1 MTDNAVTAAEDNPP
15 PKAKSLRPL
24 RELLQFLWPHKSR
37 LIAASLALVFT
48 AMAQLS
54 LGYGIQILI
63 DQGFANQ
70 SQAGLRQAVVFMIVV
85 GFAMASGAF
94 IRFYLVS
101 WLGERVSADLR
112 QKVFNNLLTVHP
124 GFYEKNHAGEIMS
137 RITTDTTLLQTL
149 IGSSVSLAAR
159 SALTLVGALIL
170 MSLTNFKLTLI
181 MLIGVPLTLLP
192 VLYLG
197 RRVRNLSNKSQ
208 ASIASVGNR
217 AGEVLQSI
225 KIVQSFQ
232 REAMERDVF
241 GQEVDTAF
249 QIARKRIQQRAWL
262 MACAI
267 FLFLGGM
274 VGMMWTGGQDVLAG
288 RMSGGDLG
296 AFVFYAVM
304 LGSAFATLSEV
315 WGDLQRAAGAAER
328 LVELL
333 HQDSD
338 IDDKGQATI
347 AHGQAVSASELTFIY
362 PSRPNTPALSG
373 FNLTIPPGK
382 TLALVGPS
390 GAGKST
396 IFELLQR
403 FYDPTNGALT
413 YGGKPISDYPL
424 AQWRQKLALVPQAP
438 ILFSGDISYNI
449 GYGNPEATE
458 EEIAAAAEAAYAKEF
473 IERLP
478 DGFSSEIGAQGVQLS
493 GGQRQRIALARAI
506 LKNPEILLL
515 DEATS
520 ALDTE
525 SEHYVQLALGELTRG
540 RTTVIIAHRLSTIMN
555 ADAIAVVDKG
565 AVIDVGT
572 HGELLSRCE
581 LYQRLAS
588 MQFREPSNNSHAEE
602 GKDSL
607 TEDALGEDALTET
620 VPESA

>member
-1 MTDNAVTAAEDNPP
+1 MTDNAVTTAEDNPP

-37 LIAASLALVFT
+37 LIAASLALIFT

-347 AHGQAVSASELTFIY
+347 AHGQAVSASDLTFIY

-565 AVIDVGT
+565 SVIDVGT

-620 VPESA
+620 LPESA

>member
-1 MTDNAVTAAEDNPP
+1 MTENAVTAAEDTPP
-15 PKAKSLRPL
+15 PKAKSLKPL

-112 QKVFNNLLTVHP
+112 QKVFDNLLTVHP

-159 SALTLVGALIL
+159 SALTLIGALIL

-338 IDDKGQATI
+338 IEDTGLETI
-347 AHGQAVSASELTFIY
+347 PHGQAVSASDLTFIY

-403 FYDPTNGALT
+403 FYDPTKGALT
-413 YGGKPISDYPL
+413 YGGRPISDYPL
-424 AQWRQKLALVPQAP
+424 SQWRQKLALVPQSP
-438 ILFSGDISYNI
+438 ILFSGDITYNI
-449 GYGNPEATE
+449 GYGNPEATDA
-458 EEIAAAAEAAYAKEF
+458 EIEAAAEAAYAKEF
-473 IERLP
+473 ITRLP
-478 DGFSSEIGAQGVQLS
+478 EGFSSEIGAQGVQLS

-540 RTTVIIAHRLSTIMN
+540 RTTIIIAHRLSTIMN

-565 AVIDVGT
+565 AVVDVGT

-588 MQFREPSNNSHAEE
+588 MQFREPSNDSHADS

-607 TEDALGEDALTET
+607 TEDALAEVALTET

>member
-1 MTDNAVTAAEDNPP
+1 MTENAVTAAEDTPP
-15 PKAKSLRPL
+15 PKAKSLKPL

-112 QKVFNNLLTVHP
+112 QKVFDNLLTVHP

-159 SALTLVGALIL
+159 SALTLIGALIL

-338 IDDKGQATI
+338 IEDTGLETI
-347 AHGQAVSASELTFIY
+347 PHGQAVSASDLTFIY

-373 FNLTIPPGK
+373 FNLTIPSGK

-403 FYDPTNGALT
+403 FYDPTKGALT
-413 YGGKPISDYPL
+413 YGGRPISDYPL

-449 GYGNPEATE
+449 GYGNPEATDA
-458 EEIAAAAEAAYAKEF
+458 EIEAAAEAAYAKEF
-473 IERLP
+473 ITRLP
-478 DGFSSEIGAQGVQLS
+478 EGFSSEIGAQGVQLS

-540 RTTVIIAHRLSTIMN
+540 RTTIIIAHRLSTIMN

-565 AVIDVGT
+565 AVVDVGT

-588 MQFREPSNNSHAEE
+588 MQFREPSNDSHADS

-607 TEDALGEDALTET
+607 AEDALAEVALTET

>member
-1 MTDNAVTAAEDNPP
+1 MTDNAVTTAEENPP

-159 SALTLVGALIL
+159 SALTLAGALIL

-347 AHGQAVSASELTFIY
+347 AHGQAVSASDLTFIY

-424 AQWRQKLALVPQAP
+424 TQWRQKLALVPQAP

-565 AVIDVGT
+565 AVINVGT

-588 MQFREPSNNSHAEE
+588 MQFREPSNNSQAEE

-607 TEDALGEDALTET
+607 TEDSIGEDALTET

>member
-1 MTDNAVTAAEDNPP
+1 MTENAVTAAEDTPP
-15 PKAKSLRPL
+15 PKAKSLKPL

-112 QKVFNNLLTVHP
+112 QKVFDNLLTVHP

-159 SALTLVGALIL
+159 SALTLIGALIL

-338 IDDKGQATI
+338 IEDTGLETI
-347 AHGQAVSASELTFIY
+347 PHGQAVSASDLTFIY

-403 FYDPTNGALT
+403 FYDPTKGALT
-413 YGGKPISDYPL
+413 YGGRPISDYPL
-424 AQWRQKLALVPQAP
+424 SQWRQKLALVPQSP
-438 ILFSGDISYNI
+438 ILFSGDITYNI
-449 GYGNPEATE
+449 GYGNPEATDA
-458 EEIAAAAEAAYAKEF
+458 EIEAAAEAAYAKEF
-473 IERLP
+473 ITRLP
-478 DGFSSEIGAQGVQLS
+478 EGFSSEIGAQGVQLS

-540 RTTVIIAHRLSTIMN
+540 RTTIIIAHRLSTIMN

-565 AVIDVGT
+565 AVVDVGT

-588 MQFREPSNNSHAEE
+588 MQFREPSNDSHADS

-607 TEDALGEDALTET
+607 IEDRLAEVALTET

>member
-1 MTDNAVTAAEDNPP
+1 MTENAVTAAEDTPP
-15 PKAKSLRPL
+15 PKAKSLKPL

-112 QKVFNNLLTVHP
+112 QKVFDNLLTVHP

-159 SALTLVGALIL
+159 SALTLIGALIL

-338 IDDKGQATI
+338 IEDTGLETI
-347 AHGQAVSASELTFIY
+347 PHGQAVSASDLTFIY

-403 FYDPTNGALT
+403 FYDPTKGALT
-413 YGGKPISDYPL
+413 YGGRPISDYPL

-449 GYGNPEATE
+449 GYGNPEATDA
-458 EEIAAAAEAAYAKEF
+458 EIEAAAEAAYAKEF
-473 IERLP
+473 ITRLP
-478 DGFSSEIGAQGVQLS
+478 EGFSSEIGAQGVQLS

-540 RTTVIIAHRLSTIMN
+540 RTTIIIAHRLSTIMN

-565 AVIDVGT
+565 AVVDVGT

-588 MQFREPSNNSHAEE
+588 MQFREPSNDSHADS

-607 TEDALGEDALTET
+607 AEDALAEVALTET

>member
-1 MTDNAVTAAEDNPP
+1 MTDNAVTTAEDNPP

-241 GQEVDTAF
+241 SQEVDTAF

-403 FYDPTNGALT
+403 FYDPTSGALT

-620 VPESA
+620 LPESA

>member
-1 MTDNAVTAAEDNPP
+1 MSEHEKSPTDSKSAGKT
-15 PKAKSLRPL
+15 KSLKPL
-24 RELLQFLWPHKSR
+24 RELLGFLWPHKMR
-37 LIAASLALVFT
+37 LIYASAALIFT
-48 AMAQLS
+48 AMTQLS

-63 DQGFANQ
+63 DQGFSNQ
-70 SQAGLRQAVVFMIVV
+70 SQEGLRRAVLFMVTV
-85 GFAMASGAF
+85 GFAMACGSF

-112 QKVFNNLLTVHP
+112 RDVFNNLITVHP
-124 GFYEKNHAGEIMS
+124 GFYEKNQAGEIMS

-159 SALTLVGALIL
+159 NALTLVGALIL
-170 MSLTNFKLTLI
+170 MSLTNIKLTLI
-181 MLIGVPLTLLP
+181 MLIGVPLALLP

-208 ASIASVGNR
+208 ASIASVGSR

-232 REAMERDVF
+232 REAMERSVF
-241 GQEVDTAF
+241 ETEVARAF
-249 QIARKRIQQRAWL
+249 DIAKQRIQQRAWL

-274 VGMMWTGGQDVLAG
+274 VGMMWSGGQDVIAG

-304 LGSAFATLSEV
+304 LGTAFATLSEV

-333 HQDSD
+333 HQESD
-338 IDDKGQATI
+338 ITDNGSAVI
-347 AHGQAVSASELTFIY
+347 SHGQALVAEGMQFTY
-362 PSRPNTPALSG
+362 PARPENPALAD
-373 FNLTIPPGK
+373 FNLTIAPGR

-396 IFELLQR
+396 LFELLQR
-403 FYDPTNGALT
+403 FHDPSAGLLT
-413 YGGKPISDYPL
+413 YGGTPL
-424 AQWRQKLALVPQAP
+424 ADFPLRDWRNKTALVPQAP
-438 ILFSGDISYNI
+438 ILFSGDIAYNI
-449 GYGNPEATE
+449 GYGNPHASQEDIE
-458 EEIAAAAEAAYAKEF
+458 AAAQAAYAQEF
-473 IERLP
+473 IARLP
-478 DGFSSEIGAQGVQLS
+478 NGYQSEIGAQGVQLS

-525 SEHYVQLALGELTRG
+525 SEHYVQLALAKLTRG
-540 RTTVIIAHRLSTIMN
+540 RTTIIIAHRLSTIVN
-555 ADAIAVVDKG
+555 ADAIAVINDGSV
-565 AVIDVGT
+565 VDVGT
-572 HGELLSRCE
+572 HNELMVRCGR
-581 LYQRLAS
+581 YQRLAS
-588 MQFREPSNNSHAEE
+588 MQFKEAQEGEPQSTQPA
-602 GKDSL
+602 
-607 TEDALGEDALTET
+607 A
-620 VPESA
+620 

>member
-1 MTDNAVTAAEDNPP
+1 MTENAVTAAEDTPP
-15 PKAKSLRPL
+15 PKAKSLKPL

-112 QKVFNNLLTVHP
+112 QKVFDNLLTVHP

-159 SALTLVGALIL
+159 SALTLIGALIL

-232 REAMERDVF
+232 QEAMERDVF

-338 IDDKGQATI
+338 IEDNGLETI
-347 AHGQAVSASELTFIY
+347 PHGQAVSASDLTFIY
-362 PSRPNTPALSG
+362 PSRPNSPALSG

-403 FYDPTNGALT
+403 FYDPTKGALT
-413 YGGKPISDYPL
+413 YGGRPISDYPL
-424 AQWRQKLALVPQAP
+424 SQWRQKLALVPQSP
-438 ILFSGDISYNI
+438 ILFSGDITYNI
-449 GYGNPEATE
+449 GYGNPEATDA
-458 EEIAAAAEAAYAKEF
+458 EIEAAAEAAYAKEF
-473 IERLP
+473 ITRLP
-478 DGFSSEIGAQGVQLS
+478 EGFSSEIGAQGVQLS

-540 RTTVIIAHRLSTIMN
+540 RTTIIIAHRLSTIMN

-565 AVIDVGT
+565 SVIDVGT

-588 MQFREPSNNSHAEE
+588 MQFREPSNDSHADS

-607 TEDALGEDALTET
+607 AEDALAEVALTET

>member
-1 MTDNAVTAAEDNPP
+1 MTENAVTTAEDNPP

-338 IDDKGQATI
+338 IEDKGQATI

-607 TEDALGEDALTET
+607 TEDALSEDALTET
-620 VPESA
+620 LPESA

>member
-347 AHGQAVSASELTFIY
+347 AHGQAVWASDLTFIY

-458 EEIAAAAEAAYAKEF
+458 EAIAAAAEAAYAKEF

-540 RTTVIIAHRLSTIMN
+540 RTTIIIAHRLSTIMN

-565 AVIDVGT
+565 SVIDVGT

-588 MQFREPSNNSHAEE
+588 MQFREPSNESHADE

-607 TEDALGEDALTET
+607 TEDGLAEVARTET

>member
-1 MTDNAVTAAEDNPP
+1 MTENAVTAAEDTPP
-15 PKAKSLRPL
+15 PKAKSLKPL

-112 QKVFNNLLTVHP
+112 QKVFDNLLTVHP

-159 SALTLVGALIL
+159 SALTLIGALIL

-232 REAMERDVF
+232 QEAMERDVF

-338 IDDKGQATI
+338 IEDNGLETI
-347 AHGQAVSASELTFIY
+347 PHGQAVSASDLTFIY
-362 PSRPNTPALSG
+362 PSRPNSPALSG

-403 FYDPTNGALT
+403 FYDPTKGALT
-413 YGGKPISDYPL
+413 YGGRPISDYPL

-449 GYGNPEATE
+449 GYGNPEATDA
-458 EEIAAAAEAAYAKEF
+458 EIKAAAEAAYAKEF
-473 IERLP
+473 ITRLP
-478 DGFSSEIGAQGVQLS
+478 EGFSSEIGAQGVQLS

-540 RTTVIIAHRLSTIMN
+540 RTTIIIAHRLSTIMN

-565 AVIDVGT
+565 AVVDVGT

-588 MQFREPSNNSHAEE
+588 MQFREPSNDSHADS

-607 TEDALGEDALTET
+607 IEDRLADVALTET

>member
-1 MTDNAVTAAEDNPP
+1 MTDNAVTTAEDNPP

-37 LIAASLALVFT
+37 LIAASLALIFT

-70 SQAGLRQAVVFMIVV
+70 SQAGLRRAVVFMIVI

-588 MQFREPSNNSHAEE
+588 MQFREPSSNSHAEE

>member
-1 MTDNAVTAAEDNPP
+1 MTENAVTTAEDNPP

-347 AHGQAVSASELTFIY
+347 AHGQAVSASDLTFIY